1 MIGIMGFQVDIYE
14 QFISSI
20 SIIDYFTYLNFQ
32 TKAEK
37 EENLDKIKNGTL
49 DIIVGTHSLL
59 GDRVT
64 YNNLGLLVVDE
75 EQVYQLSAVHIFLWF
90 NYTGTPSSLLT
101 EQQFIACRGLVSNRR
116 RRLLP
121 LKLPWMYLLY
131 LQLQYHELF
140 IQH

>member
-75 EQVYQLSAVHIFLWF
+75 EQVYQLSALHIFLFF
-90 NYTGTPSSLLT
+90 NYSGTPPSFLT

>member
-1 MIGIMGFQVDIYE
+1 MIGIMDFQVDIYE

-20 SIIDYFTYLNFQ
+20 LIIDYFTYLNSQ